1 VPKPLLLLPPSEGKA
16 AGGSGPPWPAG
27 PQRFPVLEQAR
38 RAVLDALGDPDVTAG
53 RTRPAIERYTGVLYG
68 ALDYGSLP
76 PDQRRRIDAQV
87 VIVSGLWGLV
97 APRDRIPAY
106 RLKMSASLPT
116 LGKLSTWWRPTLS
129 PLLDDLAGRRTVWN
143 LLPIEHDA
151 AWRSTRRTGRTV
163 RVRFLDD
170 VERNGRREL
179 VVVNHWNKLLKGA
192 LVRHVVEHQLED
204 PDGLVGFDHPQGY
217 RYDAGRTERD
227 GDVLTVTMIATR

>member
-16 AGGSGPPWPAG
+16 VGGTGPAWPAG
-27 PQRFPVLEQAR
+27 PQRFPTLEHAR
-38 RAVLDALGDPDVTAG
+38 RTVLDALGDPTVTDG

-76 PDQRRRIDAQV
+76 PAQRRRIDAQV

-106 RLKMSASLPT
+106 RLKMGASLPS

-129 PLLDDLAGRRTVWN
+129 PLLDELAGRRTVWN

-151 AWRSTRRTGRTV
+151 AWRSSRRHGRTV

-170 VERNGRREL
+170 VERDGRREL
-179 VVVNHWNKLLKGA
+179 VAVNHWNKLLKGA
-192 LVRHVVEHQLED
+192 LVRYVVEHQLED
-204 PDGLVGFDHPQGY
+204 PDGLVDFEHPQGY
-217 RYDAGRTERD
+217 RYDGTRTERD
-227 GDVLTVTMIATR
+227 GNAVTVTMIASR